1 MSAQLFVALLNPG
14 ISLLLAAAFLVLWLN
29 QRGRRHILLAA
40 AGYAAMT
47 LGSLI
52 QDVGP
57 ALPMQ
62 AERFVSNL
70 SYLLAAAL
78 IATAIIA
85 RRGGQAPVR
94 VYATII
100 AATMTAVI
108 WFLLIQPDL
117 NARIFIVNLG
127 LGAIASLLSAQLW
140 RLPRPNLVDRLMLGT
155 AILSAAN
162 YLVRPVAIVWLI
174 DGFGSYEISQQSI
187 YWTTMQFSQAMIS
200 IIFALNL
207 MVAIAIDLVNELK
220 REASTD
226 KLSGLLNRR
235 GFEAAANRRLE
246 LCHAAGQPV
255 SLLIAD
261 LDEFKRI
268 NDTWGHATGD
278 RVIGLFG
285 AHISKLARPDMVAGR
300 IGGEEFA
307 VLMPGLDAG
316 SARLFAESLR
326 ASLCAYGSGG
336 LPDGLVPT
344 ASIGVCQAEA
354 GADLYELLN
363 NADLALYDAKRAG
376 RNRVRVFGPMAADV
390 PAQRARKA

>member
-14 ISLLLAAAFLVLWLN
+14 ISLLLAAAFLILWMN

-40 AGYAAMT
+40 AGFAAMT

-57 ALPMQ
+57 SLPMQ

-70 SYLLAAAL
+70 SYLLAAAM
-78 IATAIIA
+78 IATAIIE
-85 RRGGQAPVR
+85 RRGAQAPIR

-100 AATMTAVI
+100 GATMTAVI

-117 NARIFIVNLG
+117 NARIFTVNLG
-127 LGAIASLLSAQLW
+127 LGAIAALLAVQLW
-140 RLPRPNLVDRLMLGT
+140 SLPRPHLVDRLMLGT

-162 YLVRPVAIVWLI
+162 YLVRPVAIAWMMNGI
-174 DGFGSYEISQQSI
+174 GSYEISQQSL

-207 MVAIAIDLVNELK
+207 MVAIAIDLVADLK
-220 REASTD
+220 REASLD

-246 LCHAAGQPV
+246 RCHEEKIPV

-285 AHISKLARPDMVAGR
+285 ARVAKLNRPDMVAGR

-307 VLMPGLDAG
+307 VLIPGLDAG
-316 SARLFAESLR
+316 AARLFAEALR
-326 ASLCAYGSGG
+326 ASLCAHGAGD
-336 LPDGLVPT
+336 LPGELVPT
-344 ASIGVCQAEA
+344 TSIGVCQAEP

-376 RNRVRVFGPMAADV
+376 RNRVRVFGQMAADV